1 MSNQLFQVFSRA
13 HFRFILKVSFMST
26 TKNDDITSRNSRYVK
41 LREAFWEK
49 ENEWEQKVKVDVLN
63 DSEKLI
69 YELHRQA
76 CKAGRFTYRDP
87 ETGNQVFTRLKHFL
101 RAKCCGSACRHCPY
115 DHLNVPADRKK
126 MKRFNSA
133 FYVNGEPDIHRDALT
148 HDNHRK

>member
-1 MSNQLFQVFSRA
+1 
-13 HFRFILKVSFMST
+13 MST

-76 CKAGRFTYRDP
+76 CK
-87 ETGNQVFTRLKHFL
+87 VSL
-101 RAKCCGSACRHCPY
+101 
-115 DHLNVPADRKK
+115 
-126 MKRFNSA
+126 
-133 FYVNGEPDIHRDALT
+133 
-148 HDNHRK
+148 